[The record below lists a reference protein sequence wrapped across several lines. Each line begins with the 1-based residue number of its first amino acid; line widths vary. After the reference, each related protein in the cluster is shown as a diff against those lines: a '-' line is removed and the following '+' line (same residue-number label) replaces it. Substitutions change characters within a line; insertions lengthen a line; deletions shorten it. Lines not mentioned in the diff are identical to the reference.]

1 MEEDEYQRCVVCNT
15 ILSEEEDQGLCKKHE
30 YNKDDVE
37 VAPDVFQSREDYEA
51 NMAYDE
57 QRDNNL

>member
-1 MEEDEYQRCVVCNT
+1 MEEDEYPRCVVCNT

-30 YNKDDVE
+30 YSKDDIE
-37 VAPDVFQSREDYEA
+37 VAPGVFQSREDYEA
-51 NMAYDE
+51 NMAHDE